1 MGHTDIIYVVTET
14 DKSKYDAEEIVPDP
28 EFKKKTTKKTQ
39 KHHSLFIFWTVLN
52 IYHMYGYFL
61 LWYSCRSEK
70 KHAYLKLDEFS

>member
-39 KHHSLFIFWTVLN
+39 KHHSLFIF
-52 IYHMYGYFL
+52 
-61 LWYSCRSEK
+61 
-70 KHAYLKLDEFS
+70 